1 MILFGLLQ
9 VTQVAVNKTKVIVAR
24 CHIKMVRVELFQM
37 DGKCTFMIPFG
48 LLQVT
53 QGAVNSTNASSLM
66 GKSNTRV
73 ERQYKMADP
82 GKT

>member
-1 MILFGLLQ
+1 MENGFLHGDQ
-9 VTQVAVNKTKVIVAR
+9 VTVNGKTMAENLSEVPRLSELAKQVIV
-24 CHIKMVRVELFQM
+24 CKMLCVS
-37 DGKCTFMIPFG
+37 C
-48 LLQVT
+48 
-53 QGAVNSTNASSLM
+53 ASSLM